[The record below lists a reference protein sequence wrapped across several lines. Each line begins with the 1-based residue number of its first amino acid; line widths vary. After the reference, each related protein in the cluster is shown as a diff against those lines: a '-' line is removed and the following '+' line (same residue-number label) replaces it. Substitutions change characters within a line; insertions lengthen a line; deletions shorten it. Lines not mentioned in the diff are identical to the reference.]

1 MKKTLK
7 ICRTAAII
15 ITTAIILSLTP
26 STSKNL
32 PPQTVNASETAP
44 QSQALTASSQEK
56 TDLDDGIYTI
66 EAELGGGSG
75 RASLNSAQIAVIDG
89 AAMAML
95 EWSSS
100 NYDYMIVNGAK
111 YFPIND
117 TGNSKFLIPVYAFDK
132 EFAVIADTVA
142 MSKPHEIEYTIT
154 FMTDTAKRA
163 ESESPVS
170 TQIIILAVVIIAAV
184 IAVAL
189 EILFIKRASKNN

>member
-1 MKKTLK
+1 MKKTQK
-7 ICRTAAII
+7 ICRTAAITI
-15 ITTAIILSLTP
+15 AVIIILSLTP
-26 STSKNL
+26 GTSKNL
-32 PPQTVNASETAP
+32 KIQTVNASETVT

-66 EAELGGGSG
+66 EAKLGGGSG

-100 NYDYMIVNGAK
+100 NYDHMIVNGAK

-154 FMTDTAKRA
+154 FMTDTAKRT
-163 ESESPVS
+163 ESKSLVS
-170 TQIIILAVVIIAAV
+170 TQIIIFAVVIIAAV

-189 EILFIKRASKNN
+189 AILFIKRASKK

>member
-1 MKKTLK
+1 MKKTQK

-15 ITTAIILSLTP
+15 IATTIILSLMP
-26 STSKNL
+26 SISKNL
-32 PPQTVNASETAP
+32 NPQTVNASETVT

-117 TGNSKFLIPVYAFDK
+117 TGNSKFLIPVYAFDR

-142 MSKPHEIEYTIT
+142 MSVPHEIEYTIT
-154 FMTDTAKRA
+154 FKTDTAKRI
-163 ESESPVS
+163 ESGIFTP
-170 TQIIILAVVIIAAV
+170 TQIIMLAAVIIVAV

-189 EILFIKRASKNN
+189 AILFIKRASKNN

>member
-1 MKKTLK
+1 MKKTQK

-15 ITTAIILSLTP
+15 IATAIILSLTP
-26 STSKNL
+26 GISKNL
-32 PPQTVNASETAP
+32 TPQTVNASETAP

-170 TQIIILAVVIIAAV
+170 TQIIILAVIIIAAV

-189 EILFIKRASKNN
+189 EILFIKRASKK

>member
-1 MKKTLK
+1 MKKTQK
-7 ICRTAAII
+7 TCRTAAII
-15 ITTAIILSLTP
+15 IATAIILSLTP
-26 STSKNL
+26 GISKNL
-32 PPQTVNASETAP
+32 TPQTVNASETVT

-170 TQIIILAVVIIAAV
+170 TQIIILAVVIIVAV

-189 EILFIKRASKNN
+189 AILFIKRASKNN

>member
-1 MKKTLK
+1 MKKTQK

-15 ITTAIILSLTP
+15 IATTIILSLTP
-26 STSKNL
+26 GISKNL
-32 PPQTVNASETAP
+32 TPQTVNASETAP

-170 TQIIILAVVIIAAV
+170 TQIIILAVIIIAAV

-189 EILFIKRASKNN
+189 EILFIKRASKK